1 MNAADGTIR
10 LGSGNFPGRLAY
22 TGSGDNTDRVI
33 ELAGSSTAGWGTLN
47 HEGTGPLVISNVTF
61 AAGAKRLYLIGN
73 STYPATIVGDLV
85 DSGSGNTELVKQN
98 NGIWILSGDNTYSGQ
113 TTLSEGGYGTLTY
126 TGSNTLGGAFAIE
139 NGILRLPAGAYM
151 SSTNNFGIRRG
162 GAFHLDGGTFIRN
175 TPTGDGETFS
185 IGHRSGG
192 YGHLAVNSGS
202 LTCTRLYAGWSGI
215 GTTRFTG
222 GTAAFTHFVHVGR
235 YSYGTL
241 TVMPGGSVSQP
252 EITDDN
258 DGYLGFDGGRGEL
271 NLLGGAYL
279 QARGKFQAGQNN
291 NAATSIVNLC
301 AGTLTRRYFL
311 YSKGVLL
318 VNFAD
323 WTLAVSGDAPAGDV
337 TLIQSAGTLSVR
349 IASLGTI
356 LLLQ

>member
-73 STYPATIVGDLV
+73 STYPATIISAIT
-85 DSGSGNTELVKQN
+85 DSSSGNTDLVKQN
-98 NGIWILSGDNTYSGQ
+98 NGTWILPADNTYSGS
-113 TTLSEGGYGTLTY
+113 TSISEGYGTLTY
-126 TGSNTLGGAFAIE
+126 TGSNNLAGAFAIE
-139 NGILRLPAGAYM
+139 NGILRLPAGAFM
-151 SSTNNFGIRRG
+151 KSAANFGIRKG

-175 TPTGDGETFS
+175 TPTPDGETFS
-185 IGHRSGG
+185 IGHNTGG